1 MSAIAGAAKT
11 LVKKSYLYTNNHFS
25 SKSVVNAV
33 MLKAQLGEP
42 IEGEYPP
49 ELIERYPEIEDLVSQ
64 GRLKAASTSS
74 RSASRLPV

>member
-1 MSAIAGAAKT
+1 MAGAAKT

-49 ELIERYPEIEDLVSQ
+49 EMIETYPELKDLVTV
-64 GRLKAASTSS
+64 RS
-74 RSASRLPV
+74 RVPVPVPLSLRDE